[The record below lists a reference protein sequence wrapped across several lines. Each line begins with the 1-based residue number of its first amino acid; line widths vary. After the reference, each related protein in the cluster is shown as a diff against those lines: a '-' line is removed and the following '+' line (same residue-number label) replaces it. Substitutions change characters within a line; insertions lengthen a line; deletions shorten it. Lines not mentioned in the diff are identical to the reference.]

1 MIENNILGII
11 LAGGK
16 SSRFGEDKSI
26 AKLGDK
32 TLLDHTINKIENE
45 FTEIL
50 LISNNK
56 EFNFKN
62 NKIHV
67 VEDCIEGQLGPLV
80 GILTAMKWVIIN
92 KKNYKWIASF
102 PCDTPFFD
110 IKLIS
115 ELKNK
120 VKQTSKK
127 LIFLNSN
134 KNFKGSIS
142 LLITGDEEGIA
153 TNGTKKV
160 VEYLK
165 KKKEKGKSVKLNQQ
179 YLRCFQLN
187 STILLYIYRGLSS
200 NIAFFEQ
207 SRFLEFSDHPCA
219 EKTKRKNAHD
229 TGSLK
234 HRSSSLNPDKT
245 R

>member
-32 TLLDHTINKIENE
+32 TLLGHTINKIEKE

-50 LISNNK
+50 VISNKK

-62 NKIHV
+62 NKIYV
-67 VEDCIEGQLGPLV
+67 VEDCIKGQLGPLV
-80 GILTAMKWVIIN
+80 GMLTAMKWVIKN
-92 KKNYKWIASF
+92 KKKYKWIASF

-115 ELKNK
+115 ELKIK
-120 VKQTSKK
+120 VKETSKK

-134 KNFKGSIS
+134 KKRHNIFGLWSVD
-142 LLITGDEEGIA
+142 LIETLEEDIK
-153 TNGTKKV
+153 NGLRKVELWADKIGYENININEEKFDRFLNINTKKDL
-160 VEYLK
+160 EK
-165 KKKEKGKSVKLNQQ
+165 AKENL
-179 YLRCFQLN
+179 
-187 STILLYIYRGLSS
+187 
-200 NIAFFEQ
+200 
-207 SRFLEFSDHPCA
+207 
-219 EKTKRKNAHD
+219 
-229 TGSLK
+229 
-234 HRSSSLNPDKT
+234 DKI
-245 R
+245 

>member
-56 EFNFKN
+56 EFSFKN

-115 ELKNK
+115 ELKIK
-120 VKQTSKK
+120 VKETSKK

-134 KNFKGSIS
+134 KKRHNIFGLWSMD
-142 LLITGDEEGIA
+142 LIEILEKDIKNSFRKVELWADKIGYENININEEKFDRFLNI
-153 TNGTKKV
+153 NTKKDL
-160 VEYLK
+160 EK
-165 KKKEKGKSVKLNQQ
+165 AKEN
-179 YLRCFQLN
+179 
-187 STILLYIYRGLSS
+187 
-200 NIAFFEQ
+200 
-207 SRFLEFSDHPCA
+207 LE
-219 EKTKRKNAHD
+219 KI
-229 TGSLK
+229 
-234 HRSSSLNPDKT
+234 
-245 R
+245 

>member
-80 GILTAMKWVIIN
+80 GILTAMKWVIKN

-115 ELKNK
+115 ELKIK
-120 VKQTSKK
+120 VKETSKK

-134 KNFKGSIS
+134 KKRHNIFGLWSMD
-142 LLITGDEEGIA
+142 LIEILEKDIKNSFRKVELWADKIGYENININEEKFDRFLNI
-153 TNGTKKV
+153 NTKKDL
-160 VEYLK
+160 EK
-165 KKKEKGKSVKLNQQ
+165 AKENL
-179 YLRCFQLN
+179 
-187 STILLYIYRGLSS
+187 
-200 NIAFFEQ
+200 
-207 SRFLEFSDHPCA
+207 
-219 EKTKRKNAHD
+219 
-229 TGSLK
+229 
-234 HRSSSLNPDKT
+234 DKI
-245 R
+245 

>member
-115 ELKNK
+115 ELKIK
-120 VKQTSKK
+120 VKETSKK

-134 KNFKGSIS
+134 KKRHNIFGLWSMD
-142 LLITGDEEGIA
+142 LIEILEKDIKNSFRKVELWADKIGYENININEEKFDRFLNI
-153 TNGTKKV
+153 NTKKDL
-160 VEYLK
+160 EK
-165 KKKEKGKSVKLNQQ
+165 AKENL
-179 YLRCFQLN
+179 
-187 STILLYIYRGLSS
+187 
-200 NIAFFEQ
+200 
-207 SRFLEFSDHPCA
+207 
-219 EKTKRKNAHD
+219 
-229 TGSLK
+229 
-234 HRSSSLNPDKT
+234 DKI
-245 R
+245 

>member
-62 NKIHV
+62 NKIHL

-80 GILTAMKWVIIN
+80 GILTAMKWVIKN

-115 ELKNK
+115 ELKTK
-120 VKQTSKK
+120 VRETSKK

-134 KNFKGSIS
+134 KKRHNIFGCWSMD
-142 LLITGDEEGIA
+142 LIEILEKDIKNSFRKVELWADKVGYENININEEKFDRFLNI
-153 TNGTKKV
+153 NTKKDL
-160 VEYLK
+160 EK
-165 KKKEKGKSVKLNQQ
+165 AKENL
-179 YLRCFQLN
+179 
-187 STILLYIYRGLSS
+187 
-200 NIAFFEQ
+200 
-207 SRFLEFSDHPCA
+207 
-219 EKTKRKNAHD
+219 
-229 TGSLK
+229 
-234 HRSSSLNPDKT
+234 DKI
-245 R
+245 

>member
-50 LISNNK
+50 VISKNK

-67 VEDCIEGQLGPLV
+67 VEDCIKGQLGPLV
-80 GILTAMKWVIIN
+80 GILTAMKWVIKN

-115 ELKNK
+115 ELKIK
-120 VKQTSKK
+120 VKETSKK

-134 KNFKGSIS
+134 KKRHNIFGLWS
-142 LLITGDEEGIA
+142 LDLIEILEKDIKNSFRKVEFWADKVGYENININEEKFDRFLNI
-153 TNGTKKV
+153 NTKKDL
-160 VEYLK
+160 EK
-165 KKKEKGKSVKLNQQ
+165 AKENL
-179 YLRCFQLN
+179 
-187 STILLYIYRGLSS
+187 
-200 NIAFFEQ
+200 
-207 SRFLEFSDHPCA
+207 
-219 EKTKRKNAHD
+219 
-229 TGSLK
+229 
-234 HRSSSLNPDKT
+234 DKI
-245 R
+245 

>member
-32 TLLDHTINKIENE
+32 TLLDHTINKIEKE

-50 LISNNK
+50 VISNNK

-80 GILTAMKWVIIN
+80 GILTAMKWVKKN
-92 KKNYKWIASF
+92 NKNYKWIASF

-110 IKLIS
+110 MKFIS
-115 ELKNK
+115 ELKIK
-120 VKQTSKK
+120 IKETSKK
-127 LIFLNSN
+127 LIFLNSDKKRHN
-134 KNFKGSIS
+134 IFGLWSVDLIETLEEDIKNGLRKVEIWADKIGYENIN
-142 LLITGDEEGIA
+142 I
-153 TNGTKKV
+153 NTKEFDMFLNINTK
-160 VEYLK
+160 EDLK
-165 KKKEKGKSVKLNQQ
+165 KSKK
-179 YLRCFQLN
+179 
-187 STILLYIYRGLSS
+187 
-200 NIAFFEQ
+200 NI
-207 SRFLEFSDHPCA
+207 
-219 EKTKRKNAHD
+219 
-229 TGSLK
+229 
-234 HRSSSLNPDKT
+234 DKI
-245 R
+245 

>member
-32 TLLDHTINKIENE
+32 TLLDHTISKIENE

-50 LISNNK
+50 VISNNK

-62 NKIHV
+62 NKIHI

-80 GILTAMKWVIIN
+80 GILTAMRWVRKN

-110 IKLIS
+110 IKFIS
-115 ELKNK
+115 ELKIK
-120 VKQTSKK
+120 IKETSKK
-127 LIFLNSN
+127 LIFLNSDKKRHN
-134 KNFKGSIS
+134 IFGLWSVDLIETLEEDIKNGFRKVEIWADKIGYENIN
-142 LLITGDEEGIA
+142 I
-153 TNGTKKV
+153 NTKEFDMFLNINTK
-160 VEYLK
+160 EDLK
-165 KKKEKGKSVKLNQQ
+165 KAKE
-179 YLRCFQLN
+179 
-187 STILLYIYRGLSS
+187 
-200 NIAFFEQ
+200 NI
-207 SRFLEFSDHPCA
+207 
-219 EKTKRKNAHD
+219 
-229 TGSLK
+229 
-234 HRSSSLNPDKT
+234 DKI
-245 R
+245 